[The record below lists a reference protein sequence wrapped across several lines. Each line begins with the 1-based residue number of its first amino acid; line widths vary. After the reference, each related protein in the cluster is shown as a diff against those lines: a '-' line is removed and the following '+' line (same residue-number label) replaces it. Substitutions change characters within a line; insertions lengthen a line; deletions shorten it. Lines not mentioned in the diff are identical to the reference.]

1 MNLPTMQSAHCIPT
15 KRHSYWAWMI
25 VCNLLLLSLS
35 QPLFAT
41 ELPPGEP
48 PLSIQSAQFSP
59 TTTIATTIATEQN
72 GLTVNPQNRAES
84 RQFFQTNYGNVDS
97 AAHNWNGDQ
106 STCAAGDTTPEFR
119 ATIALRINYYRA
131 MAGVPA
137 DIGFVDEYNA
147 KAQQAALMMSV
158 NDKLSHEPT
167 EDWTCYSAEGA
178 TAAGKSN
185 LYLGVFGPA
194 AIDGYMQDPGDGN
207 DAVGH
212 RRWLLY
218 PQTQL
223 MGVGDIPPV
232 NGYPAAN
239 ALWVF
244 DDNFGGSR
252 PTTREEFVAW
262 PPSGYTPYQ
271 VVYPRW
277 SFAYPAADF
286 TNATVTMTQNKAAV
300 AIVLSPLKS
309 GFGENTL
316 VWTISALQTAQS
328 WPQPASDTAYEVTI
342 GNVTI
347 GDATRTFTYTVT
359 LFDPAVEE
367 KIPGAATLFLPLV
380 RR

>member
-1 MNLPTMQSAHCIPT
+1 MYLPITQPDHRIRVARCVHWT
-15 KRHSYWAWMI
+15 WLI
-25 VCNLLLLSLS
+25 VCNLLLLCLS
-35 QPLFAT
+35 QPLLAT
-41 ELPPGEP
+41 ELTPGEP
-48 PLSIQSAQFSP
+48 PLSIQSAQLPP
-59 TTTIATTIATEQN
+59 TTTVATEQN

-84 RQFFQTNYGNVDS
+84 RQFFQTNYANVDS
-97 AAHNWNGDQ
+97 ATHNWNGNQ

-137 DIGFVDEYNA
+137 DISFADEYNA
-147 KAQQAALMMSV
+147 KAQQAALVMSV
-158 NDKLSHEPT
+158 NEKLSHEPT
-167 EDWTCYSAEGA
+167 EDWTCYSAESA
-178 TAAGKSN
+178 MAAGKSN

-232 NGYPAAN
+232 NGYHAAN

-244 DDNFGGSR
+244 DDNPRATR

-262 PPSGYTPYQ
+262 PPPGYIPDQ
-271 VVYPRW
+271 IVFPRW

-300 AIVLSPLKS
+300 TVVLATVQN
-309 GFGENTL
+309 GYGENTL
-316 VWTISALQTAQS
+316 VWTPSQTAQS
-328 WPQPASDTAYEVTI
+328 WPKPTSDMAYEVTI
-342 GNVTI
+342 SNVTI

-367 KIPGAATLFLPLV
+367 TIPGAATLFLPLV